1 MENRTLLF
9 AWAAF
14 AAAVVGC
21 GGNDDAAREVSAD
34 GKAPPT
40 PDAATPQAAFEAYK
54 AAILAKDFQA
64 ELKLLTP
71 ESQDQKLA
79 SVLSSAV
86 ARAGRNP
93 DVARL
98 LEKHEI
104 DLGQFGVEATA
115 APGDVVVPPE
125 KIQALAAA
133 VKDKPTCYAELSRQ
147 MEQAEGQATG
157 GPDTQNGPASGDAP
171 KIELVNV
178 KIDGDAA
185 SAEQRYND
193 LRVPIEFRKISGRWY
208 VQLVE

>member
-1 MENRTLLF
+1 V
-9 AWAAF
+9 ASI
-14 AAAVVGC
+14 GC
-21 GGNDDAAREVSAD
+21 GGNDDPAGEASAN
-34 GKAPPT
+34 GEASTT
-40 PDAATPQAAFEAYK
+40 PEAATPQAAFEAYK
-54 AAILAKDFQA
+54 GAILAKDFQT
-64 ELKLLTP
+64 ELELLTP
-71 ESQDQKLA
+71 ESQNQKLA
-79 SVLSSAV
+79 NVLSSAV

-98 LEKHEI
+98 LKKHEI
-104 DLGQFGVEATA
+104 GLGQLGVEATA
-115 APGDVVVPPE
+115 APGDVVVSPE

-178 KIDGDAA
+178 KIDGDTA

-193 LRVPIEFRKISGRWY
+193 LPVPIEFRKIDGRWY
-208 VQLVE
+208 VQLVD